1 MAPAS
6 QPPGDPLVLLL
17 KQLIDVSATINADV
31 RAVLADLDLTDMMS
45 GLLWTLDPDR
55 PPLRM
60 REIAQRLGCD
70 PSNVTLVGDKLE
82 RAGLATREPHP
93 QDRRSRAL
101 VLTERG
107 RELRGQVL
115 RRAVTATLLPNLS
128 RREQEQLSHL
138 LTKLGKKPATGT

>member
-1 MAPAS
+1 MALAPEPAD
-6 QPPGDPLVLLL
+6 DPLVVLL
-17 KQLIDVSATINADV
+17 KQLIDVSSAINSDV
-31 RAVLADLDLTDMMS
+31 RAVLADLELTDMMS

-70 PSNVTLVGDKLE
+70 PSNVTLVGDKLL

-93 QDRRSRAL
+93 EDRRSRAL

-107 RELRGQVL
+107 REIREQVL
-115 RRAVTATLLPNLS
+115 RRALEATLLPRLS
-128 RREQEQLSHL
+128 RGEQQELGRL
-138 LTKLGKKPATGT
+138 LTKLGGAT

>member
-1 MAPAS
+1 MTRAPEPA
-6 QPPGDPLVLLL
+6 GDPLVVLL
-17 KQLIDVSATINADV
+17 KQLIDVSTTINADV

-70 PSNVTLVGDKLE
+70 PSNVTLIGDKLE
-82 RAGLATREPHP
+82 RAGLATRAPHP
-93 QDRRSRAL
+93 EDRRSRAL
-101 VLTERG
+101 LLTERG

-115 RRAVTATLLPNLS
+115 RRAVDATLLPTLS
-128 RREQEQLSHL
+128 RREQAQLGHL
-138 LTKLGKKPATGT
+138 LTKLGRAS